1 MKQQVKI
8 KDANLVLDK
17 VNNST
22 ITAFS
27 TFQQL
32 SKFIVGVDAQDNE
45 VTADFVSKHDT
56 CDLLN
61 T

>member
-1 MKQQVKI
+1 MLTLK
-8 KDANLVLDK
+8 VLDK

-32 SKFIVGVDAQDNE
+32 SKFIVGVDAQDNG
-45 VTADFVSKHDT
+45 
-56 CDLLN
+56 
-61 T
+61 